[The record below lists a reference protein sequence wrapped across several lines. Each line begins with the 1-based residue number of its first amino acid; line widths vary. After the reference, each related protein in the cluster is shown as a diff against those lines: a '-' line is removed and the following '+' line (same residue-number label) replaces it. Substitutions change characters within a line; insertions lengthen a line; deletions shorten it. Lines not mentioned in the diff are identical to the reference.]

1 MLARVKCLEYQ
12 PSREF
17 NYLVPRGPAL
27 VNPADVRY
35 IVPAETDP
43 GEPAQS
49 VITFRDGAQMLIEG
63 TLGQFG
69 HAG

>member
-1 MLARVKCLEYQ
+1 MLARVKCLVYQ
-12 PSREF
+12 PSRSF
-17 NYLVPRGPAL
+17 NYVVPRGPCL
-27 VNPADVRY
+27 LNLSDVRY
-35 IVPAETDP
+35 VVLAETERDESP
-43 GEPAQS
+43 QC